1 MKQLHKR
8 FLAGRKTGRQGHV
21 NIRFDAEKA
30 GEGQNGAVAELEAQ
44 INVPPSGHGRLWKVV
59 APAVRCPECVSTNHK
74 AETGKRLGSDGLME
88 HYRRCRDCG
97 IRFRVV
103 FE

>member
-1 MKQLHKR
+1 MRIQL
-8 FLAGRKTGRQGHV
+8 
-21 NIRFDAEKA
+21 DAPRCDDPLTLPA
-30 GEGQNGAVAELEAQ
+30 DLEAQ
-44 INVPPSGHGRLWKVV
+44 INVPPGGHCRLWKVV
-59 APAVRCPECVSTNHK
+59 APAVRCPACISTNHK
-74 AETGKRLGSDGLME
+74 AETGKRLGAEGLME